1 MNETPIETG
10 GSARSGNPNPYQARQ
25 TKKAK
30 GKPGNLTD
38 LTETLWKAIQRLDSH
53 LEELTHNKEADT
65 TELCKLT
72 HALSQSASVYCRIIE
87 TGELEA
93 RLEALE
99 QAQLIKDKA
108 A

>member
-1 MNETPIETG
+1 MIEDKSLIDTG
-10 GSARSGNPNPYQARQ
+10 GRSGNPNPYKARQ
-25 TKKAK
+25 GKKTKI
-30 GKPGNLTD
+30 KPGNLND
-38 LTETLWKAIQRLDSH
+38 LTYTLWKAIQRLDNH
-53 LEELTHNKEADT
+53 LEHLTDEDTKADT

-99 QAQLIKDKA
+99 QGHRLEKGG
-108 A
+108 